1 MRFDLFP
8 GSLTTT
14 TFVQAVEEDSS
25 FDKFRY
31 MSDFL
36 TVQDDPLFEQFH
48 AFSLS
53 RCWIRSMNA
62 PRQEQQEETASG
74 GGKGGHLAESNRGGG
89 GGGNSS
95 PTSGGGSGSASEVQ
109 FTAKERQAMQNLPN
123 EEYLVESGSREVRVF
138 MAVLLLRRNPL
149 SVV

>member
-1 MRFDLFP
+1 
-8 GSLTTT
+8 
-14 TFVQAVEEDSS
+14 
-25 FDKFRY
+25 
-31 MSDFL
+31 
-36 TVQDDPLFEQFH
+36 
-48 AFSLS
+48 
-53 RCWIRSMNA
+53 MNA

-74 GGKGGHLAESNRGGG
+74 GGKGGHLAESNRGGGG